1 MQYTSGST
9 ANPRGV
15 VLSMRNVTENVD
27 QIIRNYFRHEGGAPR
42 LPSSVVS
49 WLPLYHDMGLMVG
62 LFIPLFVGCPVIL
75 TSPEAFIRKPARWMQ
90 LLAKHQAPFSAAP
103 NFAFDLAVAK
113 TSEEDMAGL
122 DLGHVNTIINGAEQ
136 VQPNTITKFLRR
148 FRPYNLMPAAVK
160 PSYGMAEAVVYLATT
175 KAGSPPTST
184 EFDADSLARGHAEL
198 STFETERA
206 TRLIRYHSDD
216 KEPLLRIV
224 DPDSNIELGP
234 GRIGEIWI
242 HGKNVSTGYHNADDA
257 LNRDKFQASIR
268 EASAGTPRSP
278 WLRTGDLG
286 FIVGDEFYIVGRMKD
301 LIIQDGVNHYPD
313 DIETTV
319 KEFTGGRV
327 AAFSVSDDGVE
338 HLVIAAE
345 VRTEHG
351 PDKVTIMDFST
362 IKRLVVSALSK
373 LHGLHVTDFLLVP
386 PGALPKTT
394 SGKISRAACAKQYG
408 ANKLQ
413 RSSNVPMTDG
423 SVTADK
429 LQKWFREYLST
440 HIECH
445 PNEVSLDVPI
455 RDLGLK
461 SIDVLAIPGDLG
473 DRFGFCIPD
482 LAVWDNPS
490 ANDLID
496 SLLNQRSAD
505 SLRESH
511 GHADRNTQG
520 RGSINEPV
528 AVIGVGC
535 RFPGDIDGPERLW
548 DFLTEKKCAITA
560 YPDRGFTN
568 AGTFA
573 ESGGFLKDVA
583 GFDNRFFDI
592 PPDEALR
599 MDPQQRLL
607 LEVSWEALEHAGII
621 PESLR
626 LSRTGVFVGVS
637 STDYVR
643 LVSASAQQK
652 STIWDN
658 TGGSSS
664 IIANRISYFLDI
676 QGPSIVIDTA
686 CSSSLVAVHLACR
699 SLSTWDCDI
708 ALVGGTNVLI
718 SPEPWGGFREAG
730 ILSQTGCCHAFDKSA
745 DGMVRGEGCGVI
757 VLQRLSDARLEG
769 RRILAILTG
778 SAVNQDGKSNGIM
791 APNPSAQIGVLE
803 NACKS
808 ARVDPLEIGYVEAHG
823 TGTSLGDRIEAHA
836 LGMVFGRKRPGSGPL
851 MIGSIKPNIGHL
863 EGAAGI
869 AGLIKAVLMVERG
882 SLLPSGGF
890 TEPNPAIPFTE
901 LGLRVVD
908 ELQEWPVVAGRPRRA
923 GVSSF
928 GFGGT
933 NAHVIVEEAGSVGAD
948 TVSGRADVG
957 GSGGGV
963 VAWVIS
969 GKTASALA
977 AQAGRLGR
985 YVRARPALDVVDV
998 GYSLVSTRSVFDHR
1012 AVVVGQTRDELLAGL
1027 AGVVAGRPEAGVVC
1041 GVGKP
1046 AGKTAFVFAG
1056 QGSQWL
1062 GMGSELYAAYPVFA
1076 EALDAVVD
1084 ELDRHLRYPLRDV
1097 IWGHDQDLLNTTEF
1111 AQPALF
1117 AVEVALYRLLM
1128 SWGVRPGLVLGHSVG
1143 ELAAAHVAGA
1153 LCLPDAAMLVAARGR
1168 LMQALPAGGA
1178 MFAVQAREDEVA
1190 PMLGHDVSIAAVNG
1204 PASVVISGA
1213 HDAVSAIADRL
1224 RGQGRRVHR
1233 LAVSHAFHSAL
1244 MEPMIAEFTAVA
1256 AELSVGLPT
1265 IPVISNVTGQ
1275 LVADDFASADYWA
1288 RHIRAVVRFGDSV
1301 RSAHCAGAS
1310 RFIEVG
1316 PGGGLTSLIEASLAD
1331 AQIVSVPTLRKDRP
1345 EPVSVMTAAA
1355 QGFVSGMGLDWASV
1369 FSGYRPKRVELPTYA
1384 FQHQKFWLAPAP
1396 SVSDPTAAGQIGA
1409 SDGGAELLASS
1420 GFAARLAGRSADE
1433 QLAAAIEVVCEHAA
1447 AVLGRDGAAGLDA
1460 GQAFA
1465 DSGFNSLSA
1474 VELRNRLTAVTAVT
1488 LPATAIFD
1496 HPTPTELAQY
1506 LITQIDGHG
1515 SSAAAAA
1522 NPAERIDALTD
1533 LFLQACDAGRDA
1545 DGWKMVAL
1553 ASNTRERMSSPVR
1566 NNVSKNVALLAD
1578 GISDVVVICI
1588 PTLTVLSDQ
1597 REYRDIANAM
1607 TGRHSVYSLT
1617 LPGFDSSDA
1626 LPQNADMIVETVSN
1640 AIIDVVGGS
1649 CRFVLSGYS
1658 SGGVLAYALCSH
1670 LSVKHQRNPLGVA
1683 LIDTYLPSQ
1692 IANPSMNE
1700 GFSPNDTG
1708 KGLSREVIRVAR
1720 MLNRLTATRL
1730 TAAATYAAIFQAWEP
1745 GRSMAPVL
1753 NIVAKDRI
1761 ATVENLREERIN
1773 RWRTAAAEAA
1783 YSVAEVPGDH
1793 FGMMSTSSEAIA
1805 TEIHDWISGLVRGP
1819 HR

>member
-1 MQYTSGST
+1 
-9 ANPRGV
+9 
-15 VLSMRNVTENVD
+15 
-27 QIIRNYFRHEGGAPR
+27 
-42 LPSSVVS
+42 
-49 WLPLYHDMGLMVG
+49 
-62 LFIPLFVGCPVIL
+62 
-75 TSPEAFIRKPARWMQ
+75 
-90 LLAKHQAPFSAAP
+90 
-103 NFAFDLAVAK
+103 
-113 TSEEDMAGL
+113 
-122 DLGHVNTIINGAEQ
+122 
-136 VQPNTITKFLRR
+136 
-148 FRPYNLMPAAVK
+148 
-160 PSYGMAEAVVYLATT
+160 
-175 KAGSPPTST
+175 
-184 EFDADSLARGHAEL
+184 
-198 STFETERA
+198 
-206 TRLIRYHSDD
+206 
-216 KEPLLRIV
+216 
-224 DPDSNIELGP
+224 
-234 GRIGEIWI
+234 
-242 HGKNVSTGYHNADDA
+242 
-257 LNRDKFQASIR
+257 
-268 EASAGTPRSP
+268 
-278 WLRTGDLG
+278 
-286 FIVGDEFYIVGRMKD
+286 
-301 LIIQDGVNHYPD
+301 
-313 DIETTV
+313 
-319 KEFTGGRV
+319 
-327 AAFSVSDDGVE
+327 
-338 HLVIAAE
+338 
-345 VRTEHG
+345 
-351 PDKVTIMDFST
+351 
-362 IKRLVVSALSK
+362 
-373 LHGLHVTDFLLVP
+373 
-386 PGALPKTT
+386 
-394 SGKISRAACAKQYG
+394 
-408 ANKLQ
+408 
-413 RSSNVPMTDG
+413 MTDG

-1310 RFIEVG
+1310 RFIEVR

-1533 LFLQACDAGRDA
+1533 VFLQACDAGRDA

-1819 HR
+1819 HP

>member
-1 MQYTSGST
+1 
-9 ANPRGV
+9 
-15 VLSMRNVTENVD
+15 
-27 QIIRNYFRHEGGAPR
+27 
-42 LPSSVVS
+42 
-49 WLPLYHDMGLMVG
+49 
-62 LFIPLFVGCPVIL
+62 
-75 TSPEAFIRKPARWMQ
+75 
-90 LLAKHQAPFSAAP
+90 
-103 NFAFDLAVAK
+103 
-113 TSEEDMAGL
+113 
-122 DLGHVNTIINGAEQ
+122 
-136 VQPNTITKFLRR
+136 
-148 FRPYNLMPAAVK
+148 
-160 PSYGMAEAVVYLATT
+160 
-175 KAGSPPTST
+175 
-184 EFDADSLARGHAEL
+184 
-198 STFETERA
+198 
-206 TRLIRYHSDD
+206 
-216 KEPLLRIV
+216 
-224 DPDSNIELGP
+224 
-234 GRIGEIWI
+234 
-242 HGKNVSTGYHNADDA
+242 
-257 LNRDKFQASIR
+257 
-268 EASAGTPRSP
+268 
-278 WLRTGDLG
+278 
-286 FIVGDEFYIVGRMKD
+286 
-301 LIIQDGVNHYPD
+301 
-313 DIETTV
+313 
-319 KEFTGGRV
+319 
-327 AAFSVSDDGVE
+327 
-338 HLVIAAE
+338 
-345 VRTEHG
+345 
-351 PDKVTIMDFST
+351 
-362 IKRLVVSALSK
+362 
-373 LHGLHVTDFLLVP
+373 
-386 PGALPKTT
+386 
-394 SGKISRAACAKQYG
+394 
-408 ANKLQ
+408 
-413 RSSNVPMTDG
+413 MTDG

-626 LSRTGVFVGVS
+626 LSRTGVFVGAS

>member
-1 MQYTSGST
+1 
-9 ANPRGV
+9 
-15 VLSMRNVTENVD
+15 
-27 QIIRNYFRHEGGAPR
+27 
-42 LPSSVVS
+42 
-49 WLPLYHDMGLMVG
+49 
-62 LFIPLFVGCPVIL
+62 
-75 TSPEAFIRKPARWMQ
+75 
-90 LLAKHQAPFSAAP
+90 
-103 NFAFDLAVAK
+103 
-113 TSEEDMAGL
+113 
-122 DLGHVNTIINGAEQ
+122 
-136 VQPNTITKFLRR
+136 
-148 FRPYNLMPAAVK
+148 
-160 PSYGMAEAVVYLATT
+160 
-175 KAGSPPTST
+175 
-184 EFDADSLARGHAEL
+184 
-198 STFETERA
+198 
-206 TRLIRYHSDD
+206 
-216 KEPLLRIV
+216 
-224 DPDSNIELGP
+224 
-234 GRIGEIWI
+234 
-242 HGKNVSTGYHNADDA
+242 
-257 LNRDKFQASIR
+257 
-268 EASAGTPRSP
+268 
-278 WLRTGDLG
+278 
-286 FIVGDEFYIVGRMKD
+286 
-301 LIIQDGVNHYPD
+301 
-313 DIETTV
+313 
-319 KEFTGGRV
+319 
-327 AAFSVSDDGVE
+327 
-338 HLVIAAE
+338 
-345 VRTEHG
+345 
-351 PDKVTIMDFST
+351 
-362 IKRLVVSALSK
+362 
-373 LHGLHVTDFLLVP
+373 
-386 PGALPKTT
+386 
-394 SGKISRAACAKQYG
+394 
-408 ANKLQ
+408 
-413 RSSNVPMTDG
+413 MTDG

-1117 AVEVALYRLLM
+1117 AVEVALYRLVM

-1533 LFLQACDAGRDA
+1533 VFLQACDAGRDA

-1617 LPGFDSSDA
+1617 LPGFDSSDV

-1819 HR
+1819 HP

>member
-1 MQYTSGST
+1 MVS
-9 ANPRGV
+9 R
-15 VLSMRNVTENVD
+15 VLVHAYRV
-27 QIIRNYFRHEGGAPR
+27 
-42 LPSSVVS
+42 SS
-49 WLPLYHDMGLMVG
+49 
-62 LFIPLFVGCPVIL
+62 
-75 TSPEAFIRKPARWMQ
+75 
-90 LLAKHQAPFSAAP
+90 
-103 NFAFDLAVAK
+103 
-113 TSEEDMAGL
+113 
-122 DLGHVNTIINGAEQ
+122 
-136 VQPNTITKFLRR
+136 
-148 FRPYNLMPAAVK
+148 
-160 PSYGMAEAVVYLATT
+160 
-175 KAGSPPTST
+175 
-184 EFDADSLARGHAEL
+184 
-198 STFETERA
+198 
-206 TRLIRYHSDD
+206 
-216 KEPLLRIV
+216 
-224 DPDSNIELGP
+224 
-234 GRIGEIWI
+234 
-242 HGKNVSTGYHNADDA
+242 
-257 LNRDKFQASIR
+257 
-268 EASAGTPRSP
+268 
-278 WLRTGDLG
+278 
-286 FIVGDEFYIVGRMKD
+286 
-301 LIIQDGVNHYPD
+301 
-313 DIETTV
+313 
-319 KEFTGGRV
+319 
-327 AAFSVSDDGVE
+327 
-338 HLVIAAE
+338 
-345 VRTEHG
+345 
-351 PDKVTIMDFST
+351 
-362 IKRLVVSALSK
+362 
-373 LHGLHVTDFLLVP
+373 
-386 PGALPKTT
+386 
-394 SGKISRAACAKQYG
+394 
-408 ANKLQ
+408 
-413 RSSNVPMTDG
+413 
-423 SVTADK
+423 
-429 LQKWFREYLST
+429 
-440 HIECH
+440 
-445 PNEVSLDVPI
+445 NEVSLDVPI

-836 LGMVFGRKRPGSGPL
+836 LGMVFGRKRPGSRPL

-1819 HR
+1819 HP

>member
-1 MQYTSGST
+1 
-9 ANPRGV
+9 
-15 VLSMRNVTENVD
+15 
-27 QIIRNYFRHEGGAPR
+27 
-42 LPSSVVS
+42 
-49 WLPLYHDMGLMVG
+49 
-62 LFIPLFVGCPVIL
+62 
-75 TSPEAFIRKPARWMQ
+75 
-90 LLAKHQAPFSAAP
+90 
-103 NFAFDLAVAK
+103 
-113 TSEEDMAGL
+113 
-122 DLGHVNTIINGAEQ
+122 
-136 VQPNTITKFLRR
+136 
-148 FRPYNLMPAAVK
+148 
-160 PSYGMAEAVVYLATT
+160 
-175 KAGSPPTST
+175 
-184 EFDADSLARGHAEL
+184 
-198 STFETERA
+198 
-206 TRLIRYHSDD
+206 
-216 KEPLLRIV
+216 
-224 DPDSNIELGP
+224 
-234 GRIGEIWI
+234 
-242 HGKNVSTGYHNADDA
+242 
-257 LNRDKFQASIR
+257 
-268 EASAGTPRSP
+268 
-278 WLRTGDLG
+278 
-286 FIVGDEFYIVGRMKD
+286 
-301 LIIQDGVNHYPD
+301 
-313 DIETTV
+313 
-319 KEFTGGRV
+319 
-327 AAFSVSDDGVE
+327 
-338 HLVIAAE
+338 
-345 VRTEHG
+345 
-351 PDKVTIMDFST
+351 
-362 IKRLVVSALSK
+362 
-373 LHGLHVTDFLLVP
+373 
-386 PGALPKTT
+386 
-394 SGKISRAACAKQYG
+394 
-408 ANKLQ
+408 
-413 RSSNVPMTDG
+413 MTDG

-1301 RSAHCAGAS
+1301 RSAHCAGAR

>member
-1 MQYTSGST
+1 
-9 ANPRGV
+9 
-15 VLSMRNVTENVD
+15 
-27 QIIRNYFRHEGGAPR
+27 
-42 LPSSVVS
+42 
-49 WLPLYHDMGLMVG
+49 
-62 LFIPLFVGCPVIL
+62 
-75 TSPEAFIRKPARWMQ
+75 
-90 LLAKHQAPFSAAP
+90 
-103 NFAFDLAVAK
+103 
-113 TSEEDMAGL
+113 
-122 DLGHVNTIINGAEQ
+122 
-136 VQPNTITKFLRR
+136 
-148 FRPYNLMPAAVK
+148 
-160 PSYGMAEAVVYLATT
+160 
-175 KAGSPPTST
+175 
-184 EFDADSLARGHAEL
+184 
-198 STFETERA
+198 
-206 TRLIRYHSDD
+206 
-216 KEPLLRIV
+216 
-224 DPDSNIELGP
+224 
-234 GRIGEIWI
+234 
-242 HGKNVSTGYHNADDA
+242 
-257 LNRDKFQASIR
+257 
-268 EASAGTPRSP
+268 
-278 WLRTGDLG
+278 
-286 FIVGDEFYIVGRMKD
+286 
-301 LIIQDGVNHYPD
+301 
-313 DIETTV
+313 
-319 KEFTGGRV
+319 
-327 AAFSVSDDGVE
+327 
-338 HLVIAAE
+338 
-345 VRTEHG
+345 
-351 PDKVTIMDFST
+351 
-362 IKRLVVSALSK
+362 
-373 LHGLHVTDFLLVP
+373 
-386 PGALPKTT
+386 
-394 SGKISRAACAKQYG
+394 
-408 ANKLQ
+408 
-413 RSSNVPMTDG
+413 MTDG

-998 GYSLVSTRSVFDHR
+998 GYSLVSTWSVFDHR

-1819 HR
+1819 HP

>member
-1 MQYTSGST
+1 
-9 ANPRGV
+9 
-15 VLSMRNVTENVD
+15 
-27 QIIRNYFRHEGGAPR
+27 
-42 LPSSVVS
+42 
-49 WLPLYHDMGLMVG
+49 
-62 LFIPLFVGCPVIL
+62 
-75 TSPEAFIRKPARWMQ
+75 
-90 LLAKHQAPFSAAP
+90 
-103 NFAFDLAVAK
+103 
-113 TSEEDMAGL
+113 
-122 DLGHVNTIINGAEQ
+122 
-136 VQPNTITKFLRR
+136 
-148 FRPYNLMPAAVK
+148 
-160 PSYGMAEAVVYLATT
+160 
-175 KAGSPPTST
+175 
-184 EFDADSLARGHAEL
+184 
-198 STFETERA
+198 
-206 TRLIRYHSDD
+206 
-216 KEPLLRIV
+216 
-224 DPDSNIELGP
+224 
-234 GRIGEIWI
+234 
-242 HGKNVSTGYHNADDA
+242 
-257 LNRDKFQASIR
+257 
-268 EASAGTPRSP
+268 
-278 WLRTGDLG
+278 
-286 FIVGDEFYIVGRMKD
+286 
-301 LIIQDGVNHYPD
+301 
-313 DIETTV
+313 
-319 KEFTGGRV
+319 
-327 AAFSVSDDGVE
+327 
-338 HLVIAAE
+338 
-345 VRTEHG
+345 
-351 PDKVTIMDFST
+351 
-362 IKRLVVSALSK
+362 
-373 LHGLHVTDFLLVP
+373 
-386 PGALPKTT
+386 
-394 SGKISRAACAKQYG
+394 
-408 ANKLQ
+408 
-413 RSSNVPMTDG
+413 MTDG

-1012 AVVVGQTRDELLAGL
+1012 AVVVGQTRDELLVGL

>member
-1 MQYTSGST
+1 
-9 ANPRGV
+9 
-15 VLSMRNVTENVD
+15 
-27 QIIRNYFRHEGGAPR
+27 
-42 LPSSVVS
+42 
-49 WLPLYHDMGLMVG
+49 
-62 LFIPLFVGCPVIL
+62 
-75 TSPEAFIRKPARWMQ
+75 
-90 LLAKHQAPFSAAP
+90 
-103 NFAFDLAVAK
+103 
-113 TSEEDMAGL
+113 
-122 DLGHVNTIINGAEQ
+122 
-136 VQPNTITKFLRR
+136 
-148 FRPYNLMPAAVK
+148 
-160 PSYGMAEAVVYLATT
+160 
-175 KAGSPPTST
+175 
-184 EFDADSLARGHAEL
+184 
-198 STFETERA
+198 
-206 TRLIRYHSDD
+206 
-216 KEPLLRIV
+216 
-224 DPDSNIELGP
+224 
-234 GRIGEIWI
+234 
-242 HGKNVSTGYHNADDA
+242 
-257 LNRDKFQASIR
+257 
-268 EASAGTPRSP
+268 
-278 WLRTGDLG
+278 
-286 FIVGDEFYIVGRMKD
+286 
-301 LIIQDGVNHYPD
+301 
-313 DIETTV
+313 
-319 KEFTGGRV
+319 
-327 AAFSVSDDGVE
+327 
-338 HLVIAAE
+338 
-345 VRTEHG
+345 
-351 PDKVTIMDFST
+351 
-362 IKRLVVSALSK
+362 
-373 LHGLHVTDFLLVP
+373 
-386 PGALPKTT
+386 
-394 SGKISRAACAKQYG
+394 
-408 ANKLQ
+408 
-413 RSSNVPMTDG
+413 MTDG

-560 YPDRGFTN
+560 YLDRGFTN

>member
-1 MQYTSGST
+1 
-9 ANPRGV
+9 
-15 VLSMRNVTENVD
+15 
-27 QIIRNYFRHEGGAPR
+27 
-42 LPSSVVS
+42 
-49 WLPLYHDMGLMVG
+49 
-62 LFIPLFVGCPVIL
+62 
-75 TSPEAFIRKPARWMQ
+75 
-90 LLAKHQAPFSAAP
+90 
-103 NFAFDLAVAK
+103 
-113 TSEEDMAGL
+113 
-122 DLGHVNTIINGAEQ
+122 
-136 VQPNTITKFLRR
+136 
-148 FRPYNLMPAAVK
+148 
-160 PSYGMAEAVVYLATT
+160 
-175 KAGSPPTST
+175 
-184 EFDADSLARGHAEL
+184 
-198 STFETERA
+198 
-206 TRLIRYHSDD
+206 
-216 KEPLLRIV
+216 
-224 DPDSNIELGP
+224 
-234 GRIGEIWI
+234 
-242 HGKNVSTGYHNADDA
+242 
-257 LNRDKFQASIR
+257 
-268 EASAGTPRSP
+268 
-278 WLRTGDLG
+278 
-286 FIVGDEFYIVGRMKD
+286 
-301 LIIQDGVNHYPD
+301 
-313 DIETTV
+313 
-319 KEFTGGRV
+319 
-327 AAFSVSDDGVE
+327 
-338 HLVIAAE
+338 
-345 VRTEHG
+345 
-351 PDKVTIMDFST
+351 
-362 IKRLVVSALSK
+362 
-373 LHGLHVTDFLLVP
+373 
-386 PGALPKTT
+386 
-394 SGKISRAACAKQYG
+394 
-408 ANKLQ
+408 
-413 RSSNVPMTDG
+413 MTDG

-429 LQKWFREYLST
+429 LQKWFREYVST

-882 SLLPSGGF
+882 SLVPSGGF

-1819 HR
+1819 HP

>member
-1 MQYTSGST
+1 MVS
-9 ANPRGV
+9 R
-15 VLSMRNVTENVD
+15 VLVHAYRV
-27 QIIRNYFRHEGGAPR
+27 
-42 LPSSVVS
+42 SS
-49 WLPLYHDMGLMVG
+49 
-62 LFIPLFVGCPVIL
+62 
-75 TSPEAFIRKPARWMQ
+75 
-90 LLAKHQAPFSAAP
+90 
-103 NFAFDLAVAK
+103 
-113 TSEEDMAGL
+113 
-122 DLGHVNTIINGAEQ
+122 
-136 VQPNTITKFLRR
+136 
-148 FRPYNLMPAAVK
+148 
-160 PSYGMAEAVVYLATT
+160 
-175 KAGSPPTST
+175 
-184 EFDADSLARGHAEL
+184 
-198 STFETERA
+198 
-206 TRLIRYHSDD
+206 
-216 KEPLLRIV
+216 
-224 DPDSNIELGP
+224 
-234 GRIGEIWI
+234 
-242 HGKNVSTGYHNADDA
+242 
-257 LNRDKFQASIR
+257 
-268 EASAGTPRSP
+268 
-278 WLRTGDLG
+278 
-286 FIVGDEFYIVGRMKD
+286 
-301 LIIQDGVNHYPD
+301 
-313 DIETTV
+313 
-319 KEFTGGRV
+319 
-327 AAFSVSDDGVE
+327 
-338 HLVIAAE
+338 
-345 VRTEHG
+345 
-351 PDKVTIMDFST
+351 
-362 IKRLVVSALSK
+362 
-373 LHGLHVTDFLLVP
+373 
-386 PGALPKTT
+386 
-394 SGKISRAACAKQYG
+394 
-408 ANKLQ
+408 
-413 RSSNVPMTDG
+413 
-423 SVTADK
+423 
-429 LQKWFREYLST
+429 
-440 HIECH
+440 
-445 PNEVSLDVPI
+445 NEVSLDVPI

-1607 TGRHSVYSLT
+1607 TGRHSVYALT

-1819 HR
+1819 HP

>member
-1 MQYTSGST
+1 MVS
-9 ANPRGV
+9 R
-15 VLSMRNVTENVD
+15 VLVHAYRV
-27 QIIRNYFRHEGGAPR
+27 
-42 LPSSVVS
+42 SS
-49 WLPLYHDMGLMVG
+49 
-62 LFIPLFVGCPVIL
+62 
-75 TSPEAFIRKPARWMQ
+75 
-90 LLAKHQAPFSAAP
+90 
-103 NFAFDLAVAK
+103 
-113 TSEEDMAGL
+113 
-122 DLGHVNTIINGAEQ
+122 
-136 VQPNTITKFLRR
+136 
-148 FRPYNLMPAAVK
+148 
-160 PSYGMAEAVVYLATT
+160 
-175 KAGSPPTST
+175 
-184 EFDADSLARGHAEL
+184 
-198 STFETERA
+198 
-206 TRLIRYHSDD
+206 
-216 KEPLLRIV
+216 
-224 DPDSNIELGP
+224 
-234 GRIGEIWI
+234 
-242 HGKNVSTGYHNADDA
+242 
-257 LNRDKFQASIR
+257 
-268 EASAGTPRSP
+268 
-278 WLRTGDLG
+278 
-286 FIVGDEFYIVGRMKD
+286 
-301 LIIQDGVNHYPD
+301 
-313 DIETTV
+313 
-319 KEFTGGRV
+319 
-327 AAFSVSDDGVE
+327 
-338 HLVIAAE
+338 
-345 VRTEHG
+345 
-351 PDKVTIMDFST
+351 
-362 IKRLVVSALSK
+362 
-373 LHGLHVTDFLLVP
+373 
-386 PGALPKTT
+386 
-394 SGKISRAACAKQYG
+394 
-408 ANKLQ
+408 
-413 RSSNVPMTDG
+413 
-423 SVTADK
+423 
-429 LQKWFREYLST
+429 
-440 HIECH
+440 
-445 PNEVSLDVPI
+445 NEVSLDVPI

-1224 RGQGRRVHR
+1224 RGRGRRVHR

-1819 HR
+1819 HP

>member
-1 MQYTSGST
+1 MVS
-9 ANPRGV
+9 R
-15 VLSMRNVTENVD
+15 VLVHAYRV
-27 QIIRNYFRHEGGAPR
+27 
-42 LPSSVVS
+42 SS
-49 WLPLYHDMGLMVG
+49 
-62 LFIPLFVGCPVIL
+62 
-75 TSPEAFIRKPARWMQ
+75 
-90 LLAKHQAPFSAAP
+90 
-103 NFAFDLAVAK
+103 
-113 TSEEDMAGL
+113 
-122 DLGHVNTIINGAEQ
+122 
-136 VQPNTITKFLRR
+136 
-148 FRPYNLMPAAVK
+148 
-160 PSYGMAEAVVYLATT
+160 
-175 KAGSPPTST
+175 
-184 EFDADSLARGHAEL
+184 
-198 STFETERA
+198 
-206 TRLIRYHSDD
+206 
-216 KEPLLRIV
+216 
-224 DPDSNIELGP
+224 
-234 GRIGEIWI
+234 
-242 HGKNVSTGYHNADDA
+242 
-257 LNRDKFQASIR
+257 
-268 EASAGTPRSP
+268 
-278 WLRTGDLG
+278 
-286 FIVGDEFYIVGRMKD
+286 
-301 LIIQDGVNHYPD
+301 
-313 DIETTV
+313 
-319 KEFTGGRV
+319 
-327 AAFSVSDDGVE
+327 
-338 HLVIAAE
+338 
-345 VRTEHG
+345 
-351 PDKVTIMDFST
+351 
-362 IKRLVVSALSK
+362 
-373 LHGLHVTDFLLVP
+373 
-386 PGALPKTT
+386 
-394 SGKISRAACAKQYG
+394 
-408 ANKLQ
+408 
-413 RSSNVPMTDG
+413 
-423 SVTADK
+423 
-429 LQKWFREYLST
+429 
-440 HIECH
+440 
-445 PNEVSLDVPI
+445 NEVSLDVPI

-461 SIDVLAIPGDLG
+461 SIDVLAIPGNLG

-1649 CRFVLSGYS
+1649 CRFLLSGYS

-1819 HR
+1819 HP

>member
-1 MQYTSGST
+1 
-9 ANPRGV
+9 
-15 VLSMRNVTENVD
+15 
-27 QIIRNYFRHEGGAPR
+27 
-42 LPSSVVS
+42 
-49 WLPLYHDMGLMVG
+49 
-62 LFIPLFVGCPVIL
+62 
-75 TSPEAFIRKPARWMQ
+75 
-90 LLAKHQAPFSAAP
+90 
-103 NFAFDLAVAK
+103 
-113 TSEEDMAGL
+113 
-122 DLGHVNTIINGAEQ
+122 
-136 VQPNTITKFLRR
+136 
-148 FRPYNLMPAAVK
+148 
-160 PSYGMAEAVVYLATT
+160 
-175 KAGSPPTST
+175 
-184 EFDADSLARGHAEL
+184 
-198 STFETERA
+198 
-206 TRLIRYHSDD
+206 
-216 KEPLLRIV
+216 
-224 DPDSNIELGP
+224 
-234 GRIGEIWI
+234 
-242 HGKNVSTGYHNADDA
+242 
-257 LNRDKFQASIR
+257 
-268 EASAGTPRSP
+268 
-278 WLRTGDLG
+278 
-286 FIVGDEFYIVGRMKD
+286 
-301 LIIQDGVNHYPD
+301 
-313 DIETTV
+313 
-319 KEFTGGRV
+319 
-327 AAFSVSDDGVE
+327 
-338 HLVIAAE
+338 
-345 VRTEHG
+345 
-351 PDKVTIMDFST
+351 
-362 IKRLVVSALSK
+362 
-373 LHGLHVTDFLLVP
+373 
-386 PGALPKTT
+386 
-394 SGKISRAACAKQYG
+394 
-408 ANKLQ
+408 
-413 RSSNVPMTDG
+413 MTDG

-643 LVSASAQQK
+643 LVSAGAQQK

-1819 HR
+1819 HP

>member
-1 MQYTSGST
+1 
-9 ANPRGV
+9 
-15 VLSMRNVTENVD
+15 
-27 QIIRNYFRHEGGAPR
+27 
-42 LPSSVVS
+42 
-49 WLPLYHDMGLMVG
+49 
-62 LFIPLFVGCPVIL
+62 
-75 TSPEAFIRKPARWMQ
+75 
-90 LLAKHQAPFSAAP
+90 
-103 NFAFDLAVAK
+103 
-113 TSEEDMAGL
+113 
-122 DLGHVNTIINGAEQ
+122 
-136 VQPNTITKFLRR
+136 
-148 FRPYNLMPAAVK
+148 
-160 PSYGMAEAVVYLATT
+160 
-175 KAGSPPTST
+175 
-184 EFDADSLARGHAEL
+184 
-198 STFETERA
+198 
-206 TRLIRYHSDD
+206 
-216 KEPLLRIV
+216 
-224 DPDSNIELGP
+224 
-234 GRIGEIWI
+234 
-242 HGKNVSTGYHNADDA
+242 
-257 LNRDKFQASIR
+257 
-268 EASAGTPRSP
+268 
-278 WLRTGDLG
+278 
-286 FIVGDEFYIVGRMKD
+286 
-301 LIIQDGVNHYPD
+301 
-313 DIETTV
+313 
-319 KEFTGGRV
+319 
-327 AAFSVSDDGVE
+327 
-338 HLVIAAE
+338 
-345 VRTEHG
+345 
-351 PDKVTIMDFST
+351 
-362 IKRLVVSALSK
+362 
-373 LHGLHVTDFLLVP
+373 
-386 PGALPKTT
+386 
-394 SGKISRAACAKQYG
+394 
-408 ANKLQ
+408 
-413 RSSNVPMTDG
+413 MTDG

-1745 GRSMAPVL
+1745 V
-1753 NIVAKDRI
+1753 DQW
-1761 ATVENLREERIN
+1761 LRFLTS
-1773 RWRTAAAEAA
+1773 WRR
-1783 YSVAEVPGDH
+1783 
-1793 FGMMSTSSEAIA
+1793 
-1805 TEIHDWISGLVRGP
+1805 TE
-1819 HR
+1819 

>member
-1 MQYTSGST
+1 MVS
-9 ANPRGV
+9 R
-15 VLSMRNVTENVD
+15 VLVHAYRV
-27 QIIRNYFRHEGGAPR
+27 
-42 LPSSVVS
+42 SS
-49 WLPLYHDMGLMVG
+49 
-62 LFIPLFVGCPVIL
+62 
-75 TSPEAFIRKPARWMQ
+75 
-90 LLAKHQAPFSAAP
+90 
-103 NFAFDLAVAK
+103 
-113 TSEEDMAGL
+113 
-122 DLGHVNTIINGAEQ
+122 
-136 VQPNTITKFLRR
+136 
-148 FRPYNLMPAAVK
+148 
-160 PSYGMAEAVVYLATT
+160 
-175 KAGSPPTST
+175 
-184 EFDADSLARGHAEL
+184 
-198 STFETERA
+198 
-206 TRLIRYHSDD
+206 
-216 KEPLLRIV
+216 
-224 DPDSNIELGP
+224 
-234 GRIGEIWI
+234 
-242 HGKNVSTGYHNADDA
+242 
-257 LNRDKFQASIR
+257 
-268 EASAGTPRSP
+268 
-278 WLRTGDLG
+278 
-286 FIVGDEFYIVGRMKD
+286 
-301 LIIQDGVNHYPD
+301 
-313 DIETTV
+313 
-319 KEFTGGRV
+319 
-327 AAFSVSDDGVE
+327 
-338 HLVIAAE
+338 
-345 VRTEHG
+345 
-351 PDKVTIMDFST
+351 
-362 IKRLVVSALSK
+362 
-373 LHGLHVTDFLLVP
+373 
-386 PGALPKTT
+386 
-394 SGKISRAACAKQYG
+394 
-408 ANKLQ
+408 
-413 RSSNVPMTDG
+413 
-423 SVTADK
+423 
-429 LQKWFREYLST
+429 
-440 HIECH
+440 
-445 PNEVSLDVPI
+445 NEVSLDVPI

-676 QGPSIVIDTA
+676 QGPSIAIDTA

-1819 HR
+1819 HP

>member
-1 MQYTSGST
+1 MVS
-9 ANPRGV
+9 R
-15 VLSMRNVTENVD
+15 VLVHAYRV
-27 QIIRNYFRHEGGAPR
+27 
-42 LPSSVVS
+42 SS
-49 WLPLYHDMGLMVG
+49 
-62 LFIPLFVGCPVIL
+62 
-75 TSPEAFIRKPARWMQ
+75 
-90 LLAKHQAPFSAAP
+90 
-103 NFAFDLAVAK
+103 
-113 TSEEDMAGL
+113 
-122 DLGHVNTIINGAEQ
+122 
-136 VQPNTITKFLRR
+136 
-148 FRPYNLMPAAVK
+148 
-160 PSYGMAEAVVYLATT
+160 
-175 KAGSPPTST
+175 
-184 EFDADSLARGHAEL
+184 
-198 STFETERA
+198 
-206 TRLIRYHSDD
+206 
-216 KEPLLRIV
+216 
-224 DPDSNIELGP
+224 
-234 GRIGEIWI
+234 
-242 HGKNVSTGYHNADDA
+242 
-257 LNRDKFQASIR
+257 
-268 EASAGTPRSP
+268 
-278 WLRTGDLG
+278 
-286 FIVGDEFYIVGRMKD
+286 
-301 LIIQDGVNHYPD
+301 
-313 DIETTV
+313 
-319 KEFTGGRV
+319 
-327 AAFSVSDDGVE
+327 
-338 HLVIAAE
+338 
-345 VRTEHG
+345 
-351 PDKVTIMDFST
+351 
-362 IKRLVVSALSK
+362 
-373 LHGLHVTDFLLVP
+373 
-386 PGALPKTT
+386 
-394 SGKISRAACAKQYG
+394 
-408 ANKLQ
+408 
-413 RSSNVPMTDG
+413 
-423 SVTADK
+423 
-429 LQKWFREYLST
+429 
-440 HIECH
+440 
-445 PNEVSLDVPI
+445 NEVSLDVPI

-607 LEVSWEALEHAGII
+607 LEVSWEALEHARII

-1819 HR
+1819 HP

>member
-1 MQYTSGST
+1 
-9 ANPRGV
+9 
-15 VLSMRNVTENVD
+15 
-27 QIIRNYFRHEGGAPR
+27 
-42 LPSSVVS
+42 
-49 WLPLYHDMGLMVG
+49 
-62 LFIPLFVGCPVIL
+62 
-75 TSPEAFIRKPARWMQ
+75 
-90 LLAKHQAPFSAAP
+90 
-103 NFAFDLAVAK
+103 
-113 TSEEDMAGL
+113 
-122 DLGHVNTIINGAEQ
+122 
-136 VQPNTITKFLRR
+136 
-148 FRPYNLMPAAVK
+148 
-160 PSYGMAEAVVYLATT
+160 
-175 KAGSPPTST
+175 
-184 EFDADSLARGHAEL
+184 
-198 STFETERA
+198 
-206 TRLIRYHSDD
+206 
-216 KEPLLRIV
+216 
-224 DPDSNIELGP
+224 
-234 GRIGEIWI
+234 
-242 HGKNVSTGYHNADDA
+242 
-257 LNRDKFQASIR
+257 
-268 EASAGTPRSP
+268 
-278 WLRTGDLG
+278 
-286 FIVGDEFYIVGRMKD
+286 
-301 LIIQDGVNHYPD
+301 
-313 DIETTV
+313 
-319 KEFTGGRV
+319 
-327 AAFSVSDDGVE
+327 
-338 HLVIAAE
+338 
-345 VRTEHG
+345 
-351 PDKVTIMDFST
+351 
-362 IKRLVVSALSK
+362 
-373 LHGLHVTDFLLVP
+373 
-386 PGALPKTT
+386 
-394 SGKISRAACAKQYG
+394 
-408 ANKLQ
+408 
-413 RSSNVPMTDG
+413 MTDG

-535 RFPGDIDGPERLW
+535 RFPGDIDDPERLW

-1819 HR
+1819 HP

>member
-1 MQYTSGST
+1 MVS
-9 ANPRGV
+9 R
-15 VLSMRNVTENVD
+15 VLVHAYRV
-27 QIIRNYFRHEGGAPR
+27 
-42 LPSSVVS
+42 SS
-49 WLPLYHDMGLMVG
+49 
-62 LFIPLFVGCPVIL
+62 
-75 TSPEAFIRKPARWMQ
+75 
-90 LLAKHQAPFSAAP
+90 
-103 NFAFDLAVAK
+103 
-113 TSEEDMAGL
+113 
-122 DLGHVNTIINGAEQ
+122 
-136 VQPNTITKFLRR
+136 
-148 FRPYNLMPAAVK
+148 
-160 PSYGMAEAVVYLATT
+160 
-175 KAGSPPTST
+175 
-184 EFDADSLARGHAEL
+184 
-198 STFETERA
+198 
-206 TRLIRYHSDD
+206 
-216 KEPLLRIV
+216 
-224 DPDSNIELGP
+224 
-234 GRIGEIWI
+234 
-242 HGKNVSTGYHNADDA
+242 
-257 LNRDKFQASIR
+257 
-268 EASAGTPRSP
+268 
-278 WLRTGDLG
+278 
-286 FIVGDEFYIVGRMKD
+286 
-301 LIIQDGVNHYPD
+301 
-313 DIETTV
+313 
-319 KEFTGGRV
+319 
-327 AAFSVSDDGVE
+327 
-338 HLVIAAE
+338 
-345 VRTEHG
+345 
-351 PDKVTIMDFST
+351 
-362 IKRLVVSALSK
+362 
-373 LHGLHVTDFLLVP
+373 
-386 PGALPKTT
+386 
-394 SGKISRAACAKQYG
+394 
-408 ANKLQ
+408 
-413 RSSNVPMTDG
+413 
-423 SVTADK
+423 
-429 LQKWFREYLST
+429 
-440 HIECH
+440 
-445 PNEVSLDVPI
+445 NEVSLDVPI

-1783 YSVAEVPGDH
+1783 YSVAEVLGDH

-1819 HR
+1819 HP

>member
-1 MQYTSGST
+1 
-9 ANPRGV
+9 
-15 VLSMRNVTENVD
+15 
-27 QIIRNYFRHEGGAPR
+27 
-42 LPSSVVS
+42 
-49 WLPLYHDMGLMVG
+49 
-62 LFIPLFVGCPVIL
+62 
-75 TSPEAFIRKPARWMQ
+75 
-90 LLAKHQAPFSAAP
+90 
-103 NFAFDLAVAK
+103 
-113 TSEEDMAGL
+113 
-122 DLGHVNTIINGAEQ
+122 
-136 VQPNTITKFLRR
+136 
-148 FRPYNLMPAAVK
+148 
-160 PSYGMAEAVVYLATT
+160 
-175 KAGSPPTST
+175 
-184 EFDADSLARGHAEL
+184 
-198 STFETERA
+198 
-206 TRLIRYHSDD
+206 
-216 KEPLLRIV
+216 
-224 DPDSNIELGP
+224 
-234 GRIGEIWI
+234 
-242 HGKNVSTGYHNADDA
+242 
-257 LNRDKFQASIR
+257 
-268 EASAGTPRSP
+268 
-278 WLRTGDLG
+278 
-286 FIVGDEFYIVGRMKD
+286 
-301 LIIQDGVNHYPD
+301 
-313 DIETTV
+313 
-319 KEFTGGRV
+319 
-327 AAFSVSDDGVE
+327 
-338 HLVIAAE
+338 
-345 VRTEHG
+345 
-351 PDKVTIMDFST
+351 
-362 IKRLVVSALSK
+362 
-373 LHGLHVTDFLLVP
+373 
-386 PGALPKTT
+386 
-394 SGKISRAACAKQYG
+394 
-408 ANKLQ
+408 
-413 RSSNVPMTDG
+413 MTDG

-643 LVSASAQQK
+643 FVSASAQQK

>member
-1 MQYTSGST
+1 MVS
-9 ANPRGV
+9 R
-15 VLSMRNVTENVD
+15 VLVHAYRV
-27 QIIRNYFRHEGGAPR
+27 
-42 LPSSVVS
+42 SS
-49 WLPLYHDMGLMVG
+49 
-62 LFIPLFVGCPVIL
+62 
-75 TSPEAFIRKPARWMQ
+75 
-90 LLAKHQAPFSAAP
+90 
-103 NFAFDLAVAK
+103 
-113 TSEEDMAGL
+113 
-122 DLGHVNTIINGAEQ
+122 
-136 VQPNTITKFLRR
+136 
-148 FRPYNLMPAAVK
+148 
-160 PSYGMAEAVVYLATT
+160 
-175 KAGSPPTST
+175 
-184 EFDADSLARGHAEL
+184 
-198 STFETERA
+198 
-206 TRLIRYHSDD
+206 
-216 KEPLLRIV
+216 
-224 DPDSNIELGP
+224 
-234 GRIGEIWI
+234 
-242 HGKNVSTGYHNADDA
+242 
-257 LNRDKFQASIR
+257 
-268 EASAGTPRSP
+268 
-278 WLRTGDLG
+278 
-286 FIVGDEFYIVGRMKD
+286 
-301 LIIQDGVNHYPD
+301 
-313 DIETTV
+313 
-319 KEFTGGRV
+319 
-327 AAFSVSDDGVE
+327 
-338 HLVIAAE
+338 
-345 VRTEHG
+345 
-351 PDKVTIMDFST
+351 
-362 IKRLVVSALSK
+362 
-373 LHGLHVTDFLLVP
+373 
-386 PGALPKTT
+386 
-394 SGKISRAACAKQYG
+394 
-408 ANKLQ
+408 
-413 RSSNVPMTDG
+413 
-423 SVTADK
+423 
-429 LQKWFREYLST
+429 
-440 HIECH
+440 
-445 PNEVSLDVPI
+445 NEVSLDVPI

-535 RFPGDIDGPERLW
+535 RFPVDIDGPERLW

-1819 HR
+1819 HP

>member
-1 MQYTSGST
+1 
-9 ANPRGV
+9 
-15 VLSMRNVTENVD
+15 
-27 QIIRNYFRHEGGAPR
+27 
-42 LPSSVVS
+42 
-49 WLPLYHDMGLMVG
+49 
-62 LFIPLFVGCPVIL
+62 
-75 TSPEAFIRKPARWMQ
+75 
-90 LLAKHQAPFSAAP
+90 
-103 NFAFDLAVAK
+103 
-113 TSEEDMAGL
+113 
-122 DLGHVNTIINGAEQ
+122 
-136 VQPNTITKFLRR
+136 
-148 FRPYNLMPAAVK
+148 
-160 PSYGMAEAVVYLATT
+160 
-175 KAGSPPTST
+175 
-184 EFDADSLARGHAEL
+184 
-198 STFETERA
+198 
-206 TRLIRYHSDD
+206 
-216 KEPLLRIV
+216 
-224 DPDSNIELGP
+224 
-234 GRIGEIWI
+234 
-242 HGKNVSTGYHNADDA
+242 
-257 LNRDKFQASIR
+257 
-268 EASAGTPRSP
+268 
-278 WLRTGDLG
+278 
-286 FIVGDEFYIVGRMKD
+286 
-301 LIIQDGVNHYPD
+301 
-313 DIETTV
+313 
-319 KEFTGGRV
+319 
-327 AAFSVSDDGVE
+327 
-338 HLVIAAE
+338 
-345 VRTEHG
+345 
-351 PDKVTIMDFST
+351 
-362 IKRLVVSALSK
+362 
-373 LHGLHVTDFLLVP
+373 
-386 PGALPKTT
+386 
-394 SGKISRAACAKQYG
+394 
-408 ANKLQ
+408 
-413 RSSNVPMTDG
+413 MTDG

-429 LQKWFREYLST
+429 LQKWFREYVST

-1700 GFSPNDTG
+1700 AFSPNDTG

-1819 HR
+1819 HP

>member
-1 MQYTSGST
+1 
-9 ANPRGV
+9 
-15 VLSMRNVTENVD
+15 
-27 QIIRNYFRHEGGAPR
+27 
-42 LPSSVVS
+42 
-49 WLPLYHDMGLMVG
+49 
-62 LFIPLFVGCPVIL
+62 
-75 TSPEAFIRKPARWMQ
+75 
-90 LLAKHQAPFSAAP
+90 
-103 NFAFDLAVAK
+103 
-113 TSEEDMAGL
+113 
-122 DLGHVNTIINGAEQ
+122 
-136 VQPNTITKFLRR
+136 
-148 FRPYNLMPAAVK
+148 
-160 PSYGMAEAVVYLATT
+160 
-175 KAGSPPTST
+175 
-184 EFDADSLARGHAEL
+184 
-198 STFETERA
+198 
-206 TRLIRYHSDD
+206 
-216 KEPLLRIV
+216 
-224 DPDSNIELGP
+224 
-234 GRIGEIWI
+234 
-242 HGKNVSTGYHNADDA
+242 
-257 LNRDKFQASIR
+257 
-268 EASAGTPRSP
+268 
-278 WLRTGDLG
+278 
-286 FIVGDEFYIVGRMKD
+286 
-301 LIIQDGVNHYPD
+301 
-313 DIETTV
+313 
-319 KEFTGGRV
+319 
-327 AAFSVSDDGVE
+327 
-338 HLVIAAE
+338 
-345 VRTEHG
+345 
-351 PDKVTIMDFST
+351 
-362 IKRLVVSALSK
+362 
-373 LHGLHVTDFLLVP
+373 
-386 PGALPKTT
+386 
-394 SGKISRAACAKQYG
+394 
-408 ANKLQ
+408 
-413 RSSNVPMTDG
+413 MTDG

-429 LQKWFREYLST
+429 LQKWFREYVST

-823 TGTSLGDRIEAHA
+823 TGTSLEDRIEAHA

-1819 HR
+1819 HP

>member
-1 MQYTSGST
+1 
-9 ANPRGV
+9 
-15 VLSMRNVTENVD
+15 
-27 QIIRNYFRHEGGAPR
+27 
-42 LPSSVVS
+42 
-49 WLPLYHDMGLMVG
+49 
-62 LFIPLFVGCPVIL
+62 
-75 TSPEAFIRKPARWMQ
+75 
-90 LLAKHQAPFSAAP
+90 
-103 NFAFDLAVAK
+103 
-113 TSEEDMAGL
+113 
-122 DLGHVNTIINGAEQ
+122 
-136 VQPNTITKFLRR
+136 
-148 FRPYNLMPAAVK
+148 
-160 PSYGMAEAVVYLATT
+160 
-175 KAGSPPTST
+175 
-184 EFDADSLARGHAEL
+184 
-198 STFETERA
+198 
-206 TRLIRYHSDD
+206 
-216 KEPLLRIV
+216 
-224 DPDSNIELGP
+224 
-234 GRIGEIWI
+234 
-242 HGKNVSTGYHNADDA
+242 
-257 LNRDKFQASIR
+257 
-268 EASAGTPRSP
+268 
-278 WLRTGDLG
+278 
-286 FIVGDEFYIVGRMKD
+286 
-301 LIIQDGVNHYPD
+301 
-313 DIETTV
+313 
-319 KEFTGGRV
+319 
-327 AAFSVSDDGVE
+327 
-338 HLVIAAE
+338 
-345 VRTEHG
+345 
-351 PDKVTIMDFST
+351 
-362 IKRLVVSALSK
+362 
-373 LHGLHVTDFLLVP
+373 
-386 PGALPKTT
+386 
-394 SGKISRAACAKQYG
+394 
-408 ANKLQ
+408 
-413 RSSNVPMTDG
+413 MTDG

-429 LQKWFREYLST
+429 LQKWFREYVST

-890 TEPNPAIPFTE
+890 TEPNPAVPFTE

-1819 HR
+1819 HP

>member
-1 MQYTSGST
+1 
-9 ANPRGV
+9 
-15 VLSMRNVTENVD
+15 
-27 QIIRNYFRHEGGAPR
+27 
-42 LPSSVVS
+42 
-49 WLPLYHDMGLMVG
+49 
-62 LFIPLFVGCPVIL
+62 
-75 TSPEAFIRKPARWMQ
+75 
-90 LLAKHQAPFSAAP
+90 
-103 NFAFDLAVAK
+103 
-113 TSEEDMAGL
+113 
-122 DLGHVNTIINGAEQ
+122 
-136 VQPNTITKFLRR
+136 
-148 FRPYNLMPAAVK
+148 
-160 PSYGMAEAVVYLATT
+160 
-175 KAGSPPTST
+175 
-184 EFDADSLARGHAEL
+184 
-198 STFETERA
+198 
-206 TRLIRYHSDD
+206 
-216 KEPLLRIV
+216 
-224 DPDSNIELGP
+224 
-234 GRIGEIWI
+234 
-242 HGKNVSTGYHNADDA
+242 
-257 LNRDKFQASIR
+257 
-268 EASAGTPRSP
+268 
-278 WLRTGDLG
+278 
-286 FIVGDEFYIVGRMKD
+286 
-301 LIIQDGVNHYPD
+301 
-313 DIETTV
+313 
-319 KEFTGGRV
+319 
-327 AAFSVSDDGVE
+327 
-338 HLVIAAE
+338 
-345 VRTEHG
+345 
-351 PDKVTIMDFST
+351 
-362 IKRLVVSALSK
+362 
-373 LHGLHVTDFLLVP
+373 
-386 PGALPKTT
+386 
-394 SGKISRAACAKQYG
+394 
-408 ANKLQ
+408 
-413 RSSNVPMTDG
+413 MTDG

-985 YVRARPALDVVDV
+985 YVRARPALDVVGV

-1730 TAAATYAAIFQAWEP
+1730 TSAATYAAIFQAWEP

-1819 HR
+1819 HP

>member
-1 MQYTSGST
+1 MVS
-9 ANPRGV
+9 R
-15 VLSMRNVTENVD
+15 VLVHAYRV
-27 QIIRNYFRHEGGAPR
+27 
-42 LPSSVVS
+42 SS
-49 WLPLYHDMGLMVG
+49 
-62 LFIPLFVGCPVIL
+62 
-75 TSPEAFIRKPARWMQ
+75 
-90 LLAKHQAPFSAAP
+90 
-103 NFAFDLAVAK
+103 
-113 TSEEDMAGL
+113 
-122 DLGHVNTIINGAEQ
+122 
-136 VQPNTITKFLRR
+136 
-148 FRPYNLMPAAVK
+148 
-160 PSYGMAEAVVYLATT
+160 
-175 KAGSPPTST
+175 
-184 EFDADSLARGHAEL
+184 
-198 STFETERA
+198 
-206 TRLIRYHSDD
+206 
-216 KEPLLRIV
+216 
-224 DPDSNIELGP
+224 
-234 GRIGEIWI
+234 
-242 HGKNVSTGYHNADDA
+242 
-257 LNRDKFQASIR
+257 
-268 EASAGTPRSP
+268 
-278 WLRTGDLG
+278 
-286 FIVGDEFYIVGRMKD
+286 
-301 LIIQDGVNHYPD
+301 
-313 DIETTV
+313 
-319 KEFTGGRV
+319 
-327 AAFSVSDDGVE
+327 
-338 HLVIAAE
+338 
-345 VRTEHG
+345 
-351 PDKVTIMDFST
+351 
-362 IKRLVVSALSK
+362 
-373 LHGLHVTDFLLVP
+373 
-386 PGALPKTT
+386 
-394 SGKISRAACAKQYG
+394 
-408 ANKLQ
+408 
-413 RSSNVPMTDG
+413 
-423 SVTADK
+423 
-429 LQKWFREYLST
+429 
-440 HIECH
+440 
-445 PNEVSLDVPI
+445 NEVSLDVPI

-1256 AELSVGLPT
+1256 AELAVGLPT

-1819 HR
+1819 HP

>member
-1 MQYTSGST
+1 
-9 ANPRGV
+9 
-15 VLSMRNVTENVD
+15 
-27 QIIRNYFRHEGGAPR
+27 
-42 LPSSVVS
+42 
-49 WLPLYHDMGLMVG
+49 
-62 LFIPLFVGCPVIL
+62 
-75 TSPEAFIRKPARWMQ
+75 
-90 LLAKHQAPFSAAP
+90 
-103 NFAFDLAVAK
+103 
-113 TSEEDMAGL
+113 
-122 DLGHVNTIINGAEQ
+122 
-136 VQPNTITKFLRR
+136 
-148 FRPYNLMPAAVK
+148 
-160 PSYGMAEAVVYLATT
+160 
-175 KAGSPPTST
+175 
-184 EFDADSLARGHAEL
+184 
-198 STFETERA
+198 
-206 TRLIRYHSDD
+206 
-216 KEPLLRIV
+216 
-224 DPDSNIELGP
+224 
-234 GRIGEIWI
+234 
-242 HGKNVSTGYHNADDA
+242 
-257 LNRDKFQASIR
+257 
-268 EASAGTPRSP
+268 
-278 WLRTGDLG
+278 
-286 FIVGDEFYIVGRMKD
+286 
-301 LIIQDGVNHYPD
+301 
-313 DIETTV
+313 
-319 KEFTGGRV
+319 
-327 AAFSVSDDGVE
+327 
-338 HLVIAAE
+338 
-345 VRTEHG
+345 
-351 PDKVTIMDFST
+351 
-362 IKRLVVSALSK
+362 
-373 LHGLHVTDFLLVP
+373 
-386 PGALPKTT
+386 
-394 SGKISRAACAKQYG
+394 
-408 ANKLQ
+408 
-413 RSSNVPMTDG
+413 MTDG

-969 GKTASALA
+969 GKTASAVA

-1819 HR
+1819 HP

>member
-1 MQYTSGST
+1 
-9 ANPRGV
+9 
-15 VLSMRNVTENVD
+15 
-27 QIIRNYFRHEGGAPR
+27 
-42 LPSSVVS
+42 
-49 WLPLYHDMGLMVG
+49 
-62 LFIPLFVGCPVIL
+62 
-75 TSPEAFIRKPARWMQ
+75 
-90 LLAKHQAPFSAAP
+90 
-103 NFAFDLAVAK
+103 
-113 TSEEDMAGL
+113 
-122 DLGHVNTIINGAEQ
+122 
-136 VQPNTITKFLRR
+136 
-148 FRPYNLMPAAVK
+148 
-160 PSYGMAEAVVYLATT
+160 
-175 KAGSPPTST
+175 
-184 EFDADSLARGHAEL
+184 
-198 STFETERA
+198 
-206 TRLIRYHSDD
+206 
-216 KEPLLRIV
+216 
-224 DPDSNIELGP
+224 
-234 GRIGEIWI
+234 
-242 HGKNVSTGYHNADDA
+242 
-257 LNRDKFQASIR
+257 
-268 EASAGTPRSP
+268 
-278 WLRTGDLG
+278 
-286 FIVGDEFYIVGRMKD
+286 
-301 LIIQDGVNHYPD
+301 
-313 DIETTV
+313 
-319 KEFTGGRV
+319 
-327 AAFSVSDDGVE
+327 
-338 HLVIAAE
+338 
-345 VRTEHG
+345 
-351 PDKVTIMDFST
+351 
-362 IKRLVVSALSK
+362 
-373 LHGLHVTDFLLVP
+373 
-386 PGALPKTT
+386 
-394 SGKISRAACAKQYG
+394 
-408 ANKLQ
+408 
-413 RSSNVPMTDG
+413 MTDG

-621 PESLR
+621 PESLG

-1819 HR
+1819 HP

>member
-1 MQYTSGST
+1 MVS
-9 ANPRGV
+9 R
-15 VLSMRNVTENVD
+15 VLVHAYRV
-27 QIIRNYFRHEGGAPR
+27 
-42 LPSSVVS
+42 SS
-49 WLPLYHDMGLMVG
+49 
-62 LFIPLFVGCPVIL
+62 
-75 TSPEAFIRKPARWMQ
+75 
-90 LLAKHQAPFSAAP
+90 
-103 NFAFDLAVAK
+103 
-113 TSEEDMAGL
+113 
-122 DLGHVNTIINGAEQ
+122 
-136 VQPNTITKFLRR
+136 
-148 FRPYNLMPAAVK
+148 
-160 PSYGMAEAVVYLATT
+160 
-175 KAGSPPTST
+175 
-184 EFDADSLARGHAEL
+184 
-198 STFETERA
+198 
-206 TRLIRYHSDD
+206 
-216 KEPLLRIV
+216 
-224 DPDSNIELGP
+224 
-234 GRIGEIWI
+234 
-242 HGKNVSTGYHNADDA
+242 
-257 LNRDKFQASIR
+257 
-268 EASAGTPRSP
+268 
-278 WLRTGDLG
+278 
-286 FIVGDEFYIVGRMKD
+286 
-301 LIIQDGVNHYPD
+301 
-313 DIETTV
+313 
-319 KEFTGGRV
+319 
-327 AAFSVSDDGVE
+327 
-338 HLVIAAE
+338 
-345 VRTEHG
+345 
-351 PDKVTIMDFST
+351 
-362 IKRLVVSALSK
+362 
-373 LHGLHVTDFLLVP
+373 
-386 PGALPKTT
+386 
-394 SGKISRAACAKQYG
+394 
-408 ANKLQ
+408 
-413 RSSNVPMTDG
+413 
-423 SVTADK
+423 
-429 LQKWFREYLST
+429 
-440 HIECH
+440 
-445 PNEVSLDVPI
+445 NEVSLDVPI

-1545 DGWKMVAL
+1545 DGRKMVAL

-1819 HR
+1819 HP

>member
-1 MQYTSGST
+1 
-9 ANPRGV
+9 
-15 VLSMRNVTENVD
+15 
-27 QIIRNYFRHEGGAPR
+27 
-42 LPSSVVS
+42 
-49 WLPLYHDMGLMVG
+49 
-62 LFIPLFVGCPVIL
+62 
-75 TSPEAFIRKPARWMQ
+75 
-90 LLAKHQAPFSAAP
+90 
-103 NFAFDLAVAK
+103 
-113 TSEEDMAGL
+113 
-122 DLGHVNTIINGAEQ
+122 
-136 VQPNTITKFLRR
+136 
-148 FRPYNLMPAAVK
+148 
-160 PSYGMAEAVVYLATT
+160 
-175 KAGSPPTST
+175 
-184 EFDADSLARGHAEL
+184 
-198 STFETERA
+198 
-206 TRLIRYHSDD
+206 
-216 KEPLLRIV
+216 
-224 DPDSNIELGP
+224 
-234 GRIGEIWI
+234 
-242 HGKNVSTGYHNADDA
+242 
-257 LNRDKFQASIR
+257 
-268 EASAGTPRSP
+268 
-278 WLRTGDLG
+278 
-286 FIVGDEFYIVGRMKD
+286 
-301 LIIQDGVNHYPD
+301 
-313 DIETTV
+313 
-319 KEFTGGRV
+319 
-327 AAFSVSDDGVE
+327 
-338 HLVIAAE
+338 
-345 VRTEHG
+345 
-351 PDKVTIMDFST
+351 
-362 IKRLVVSALSK
+362 
-373 LHGLHVTDFLLVP
+373 
-386 PGALPKTT
+386 
-394 SGKISRAACAKQYG
+394 
-408 ANKLQ
+408 
-413 RSSNVPMTDG
+413 MTDG

-429 LQKWFREYLST
+429 LQKWFREYVST

-560 YPDRGFTN
+560 YQDRGFTN

-676 QGPSIVIDTA
+676 QGPPIVIDTA

-933 NAHVIVEEAGSVGAD
+933 NTHVIVEEAGSVGAD

-1819 HR
+1819 HP

>member
-1 MQYTSGST
+1 MVS
-9 ANPRGV
+9 R
-15 VLSMRNVTENVD
+15 VLVHAYRV
-27 QIIRNYFRHEGGAPR
+27 
-42 LPSSVVS
+42 SS
-49 WLPLYHDMGLMVG
+49 
-62 LFIPLFVGCPVIL
+62 
-75 TSPEAFIRKPARWMQ
+75 
-90 LLAKHQAPFSAAP
+90 
-103 NFAFDLAVAK
+103 
-113 TSEEDMAGL
+113 
-122 DLGHVNTIINGAEQ
+122 
-136 VQPNTITKFLRR
+136 
-148 FRPYNLMPAAVK
+148 
-160 PSYGMAEAVVYLATT
+160 
-175 KAGSPPTST
+175 
-184 EFDADSLARGHAEL
+184 
-198 STFETERA
+198 
-206 TRLIRYHSDD
+206 
-216 KEPLLRIV
+216 
-224 DPDSNIELGP
+224 
-234 GRIGEIWI
+234 
-242 HGKNVSTGYHNADDA
+242 
-257 LNRDKFQASIR
+257 
-268 EASAGTPRSP
+268 
-278 WLRTGDLG
+278 
-286 FIVGDEFYIVGRMKD
+286 
-301 LIIQDGVNHYPD
+301 
-313 DIETTV
+313 
-319 KEFTGGRV
+319 
-327 AAFSVSDDGVE
+327 
-338 HLVIAAE
+338 
-345 VRTEHG
+345 
-351 PDKVTIMDFST
+351 
-362 IKRLVVSALSK
+362 
-373 LHGLHVTDFLLVP
+373 
-386 PGALPKTT
+386 
-394 SGKISRAACAKQYG
+394 
-408 ANKLQ
+408 
-413 RSSNVPMTDG
+413 
-423 SVTADK
+423 
-429 LQKWFREYLST
+429 
-440 HIECH
+440 
-445 PNEVSLDVPI
+445 NEVSLDVPI

-730 ILSQTGCCHAFDKSA
+730 ILSQTGCCHAFDKTA

-1819 HR
+1819 HP

>member
-1 MQYTSGST
+1 
-9 ANPRGV
+9 
-15 VLSMRNVTENVD
+15 
-27 QIIRNYFRHEGGAPR
+27 
-42 LPSSVVS
+42 
-49 WLPLYHDMGLMVG
+49 
-62 LFIPLFVGCPVIL
+62 
-75 TSPEAFIRKPARWMQ
+75 
-90 LLAKHQAPFSAAP
+90 
-103 NFAFDLAVAK
+103 
-113 TSEEDMAGL
+113 
-122 DLGHVNTIINGAEQ
+122 
-136 VQPNTITKFLRR
+136 
-148 FRPYNLMPAAVK
+148 
-160 PSYGMAEAVVYLATT
+160 
-175 KAGSPPTST
+175 
-184 EFDADSLARGHAEL
+184 
-198 STFETERA
+198 
-206 TRLIRYHSDD
+206 
-216 KEPLLRIV
+216 
-224 DPDSNIELGP
+224 
-234 GRIGEIWI
+234 
-242 HGKNVSTGYHNADDA
+242 
-257 LNRDKFQASIR
+257 
-268 EASAGTPRSP
+268 
-278 WLRTGDLG
+278 
-286 FIVGDEFYIVGRMKD
+286 
-301 LIIQDGVNHYPD
+301 
-313 DIETTV
+313 
-319 KEFTGGRV
+319 
-327 AAFSVSDDGVE
+327 
-338 HLVIAAE
+338 
-345 VRTEHG
+345 
-351 PDKVTIMDFST
+351 
-362 IKRLVVSALSK
+362 
-373 LHGLHVTDFLLVP
+373 
-386 PGALPKTT
+386 
-394 SGKISRAACAKQYG
+394 
-408 ANKLQ
+408 
-413 RSSNVPMTDG
+413 MTDG

-1578 GISDVVVICI
+1578 GSSDVVVICI

-1819 HR
+1819 HP

>member
-1 MQYTSGST
+1 
-9 ANPRGV
+9 
-15 VLSMRNVTENVD
+15 
-27 QIIRNYFRHEGGAPR
+27 
-42 LPSSVVS
+42 
-49 WLPLYHDMGLMVG
+49 
-62 LFIPLFVGCPVIL
+62 
-75 TSPEAFIRKPARWMQ
+75 
-90 LLAKHQAPFSAAP
+90 
-103 NFAFDLAVAK
+103 
-113 TSEEDMAGL
+113 
-122 DLGHVNTIINGAEQ
+122 
-136 VQPNTITKFLRR
+136 
-148 FRPYNLMPAAVK
+148 
-160 PSYGMAEAVVYLATT
+160 
-175 KAGSPPTST
+175 
-184 EFDADSLARGHAEL
+184 
-198 STFETERA
+198 
-206 TRLIRYHSDD
+206 
-216 KEPLLRIV
+216 
-224 DPDSNIELGP
+224 
-234 GRIGEIWI
+234 
-242 HGKNVSTGYHNADDA
+242 
-257 LNRDKFQASIR
+257 
-268 EASAGTPRSP
+268 
-278 WLRTGDLG
+278 
-286 FIVGDEFYIVGRMKD
+286 
-301 LIIQDGVNHYPD
+301 
-313 DIETTV
+313 
-319 KEFTGGRV
+319 
-327 AAFSVSDDGVE
+327 
-338 HLVIAAE
+338 
-345 VRTEHG
+345 
-351 PDKVTIMDFST
+351 
-362 IKRLVVSALSK
+362 
-373 LHGLHVTDFLLVP
+373 
-386 PGALPKTT
+386 
-394 SGKISRAACAKQYG
+394 
-408 ANKLQ
+408 
-413 RSSNVPMTDG
+413 MTDG

-511 GHADRNTQG
+511 GHADGNTQG

-1117 AVEVALYRLLM
+1117 AVEVALYRLVM

-1533 LFLQACDAGRDA
+1533 VFLQACDAGRDA

-1819 HR
+1819 HP

>member
-1 MQYTSGST
+1 MVS
-9 ANPRGV
+9 R
-15 VLSMRNVTENVD
+15 VLVHAYRV
-27 QIIRNYFRHEGGAPR
+27 
-42 LPSSVVS
+42 SS
-49 WLPLYHDMGLMVG
+49 
-62 LFIPLFVGCPVIL
+62 
-75 TSPEAFIRKPARWMQ
+75 
-90 LLAKHQAPFSAAP
+90 
-103 NFAFDLAVAK
+103 
-113 TSEEDMAGL
+113 
-122 DLGHVNTIINGAEQ
+122 
-136 VQPNTITKFLRR
+136 
-148 FRPYNLMPAAVK
+148 
-160 PSYGMAEAVVYLATT
+160 
-175 KAGSPPTST
+175 
-184 EFDADSLARGHAEL
+184 
-198 STFETERA
+198 
-206 TRLIRYHSDD
+206 
-216 KEPLLRIV
+216 
-224 DPDSNIELGP
+224 
-234 GRIGEIWI
+234 
-242 HGKNVSTGYHNADDA
+242 
-257 LNRDKFQASIR
+257 
-268 EASAGTPRSP
+268 
-278 WLRTGDLG
+278 
-286 FIVGDEFYIVGRMKD
+286 
-301 LIIQDGVNHYPD
+301 
-313 DIETTV
+313 
-319 KEFTGGRV
+319 
-327 AAFSVSDDGVE
+327 
-338 HLVIAAE
+338 
-345 VRTEHG
+345 
-351 PDKVTIMDFST
+351 
-362 IKRLVVSALSK
+362 
-373 LHGLHVTDFLLVP
+373 
-386 PGALPKTT
+386 
-394 SGKISRAACAKQYG
+394 
-408 ANKLQ
+408 
-413 RSSNVPMTDG
+413 
-423 SVTADK
+423 
-429 LQKWFREYLST
+429 
-440 HIECH
+440 
-445 PNEVSLDVPI
+445 NEVSLDVPI

-592 PPDEALR
+592 SPDEALR

-1819 HR
+1819 HP

>member
-1 MQYTSGST
+1 
-9 ANPRGV
+9 
-15 VLSMRNVTENVD
+15 
-27 QIIRNYFRHEGGAPR
+27 
-42 LPSSVVS
+42 
-49 WLPLYHDMGLMVG
+49 
-62 LFIPLFVGCPVIL
+62 
-75 TSPEAFIRKPARWMQ
+75 
-90 LLAKHQAPFSAAP
+90 
-103 NFAFDLAVAK
+103 
-113 TSEEDMAGL
+113 
-122 DLGHVNTIINGAEQ
+122 
-136 VQPNTITKFLRR
+136 
-148 FRPYNLMPAAVK
+148 
-160 PSYGMAEAVVYLATT
+160 
-175 KAGSPPTST
+175 
-184 EFDADSLARGHAEL
+184 
-198 STFETERA
+198 
-206 TRLIRYHSDD
+206 
-216 KEPLLRIV
+216 
-224 DPDSNIELGP
+224 
-234 GRIGEIWI
+234 
-242 HGKNVSTGYHNADDA
+242 
-257 LNRDKFQASIR
+257 
-268 EASAGTPRSP
+268 
-278 WLRTGDLG
+278 
-286 FIVGDEFYIVGRMKD
+286 
-301 LIIQDGVNHYPD
+301 
-313 DIETTV
+313 
-319 KEFTGGRV
+319 
-327 AAFSVSDDGVE
+327 
-338 HLVIAAE
+338 
-345 VRTEHG
+345 
-351 PDKVTIMDFST
+351 
-362 IKRLVVSALSK
+362 
-373 LHGLHVTDFLLVP
+373 
-386 PGALPKTT
+386 
-394 SGKISRAACAKQYG
+394 
-408 ANKLQ
+408 
-413 RSSNVPMTDG
+413 MTDG

-511 GHADRNTQG
+511 GHADKNTQG

-1178 MFAVQAREDEVA
+1178 MFAVQAREDDVA

-1819 HR
+1819 HP

>member
-1 MQYTSGST
+1 
-9 ANPRGV
+9 
-15 VLSMRNVTENVD
+15 
-27 QIIRNYFRHEGGAPR
+27 
-42 LPSSVVS
+42 
-49 WLPLYHDMGLMVG
+49 
-62 LFIPLFVGCPVIL
+62 
-75 TSPEAFIRKPARWMQ
+75 
-90 LLAKHQAPFSAAP
+90 
-103 NFAFDLAVAK
+103 
-113 TSEEDMAGL
+113 
-122 DLGHVNTIINGAEQ
+122 
-136 VQPNTITKFLRR
+136 
-148 FRPYNLMPAAVK
+148 
-160 PSYGMAEAVVYLATT
+160 
-175 KAGSPPTST
+175 
-184 EFDADSLARGHAEL
+184 
-198 STFETERA
+198 
-206 TRLIRYHSDD
+206 
-216 KEPLLRIV
+216 
-224 DPDSNIELGP
+224 
-234 GRIGEIWI
+234 
-242 HGKNVSTGYHNADDA
+242 
-257 LNRDKFQASIR
+257 
-268 EASAGTPRSP
+268 
-278 WLRTGDLG
+278 
-286 FIVGDEFYIVGRMKD
+286 
-301 LIIQDGVNHYPD
+301 
-313 DIETTV
+313 
-319 KEFTGGRV
+319 
-327 AAFSVSDDGVE
+327 
-338 HLVIAAE
+338 
-345 VRTEHG
+345 
-351 PDKVTIMDFST
+351 
-362 IKRLVVSALSK
+362 
-373 LHGLHVTDFLLVP
+373 
-386 PGALPKTT
+386 
-394 SGKISRAACAKQYG
+394 
-408 ANKLQ
+408 
-413 RSSNVPMTDG
+413 MTDG

-1288 RHIRAVVRFGDSV
+1288 QHIRAVVRFGDSV

-1819 HR
+1819 HP

>member
-1 MQYTSGST
+1 MVS
-9 ANPRGV
+9 R
-15 VLSMRNVTENVD
+15 VLVHAYRV
-27 QIIRNYFRHEGGAPR
+27 
-42 LPSSVVS
+42 SS
-49 WLPLYHDMGLMVG
+49 
-62 LFIPLFVGCPVIL
+62 
-75 TSPEAFIRKPARWMQ
+75 
-90 LLAKHQAPFSAAP
+90 
-103 NFAFDLAVAK
+103 
-113 TSEEDMAGL
+113 
-122 DLGHVNTIINGAEQ
+122 
-136 VQPNTITKFLRR
+136 
-148 FRPYNLMPAAVK
+148 
-160 PSYGMAEAVVYLATT
+160 
-175 KAGSPPTST
+175 
-184 EFDADSLARGHAEL
+184 
-198 STFETERA
+198 
-206 TRLIRYHSDD
+206 
-216 KEPLLRIV
+216 
-224 DPDSNIELGP
+224 
-234 GRIGEIWI
+234 
-242 HGKNVSTGYHNADDA
+242 
-257 LNRDKFQASIR
+257 
-268 EASAGTPRSP
+268 
-278 WLRTGDLG
+278 
-286 FIVGDEFYIVGRMKD
+286 
-301 LIIQDGVNHYPD
+301 
-313 DIETTV
+313 
-319 KEFTGGRV
+319 
-327 AAFSVSDDGVE
+327 
-338 HLVIAAE
+338 
-345 VRTEHG
+345 
-351 PDKVTIMDFST
+351 
-362 IKRLVVSALSK
+362 
-373 LHGLHVTDFLLVP
+373 
-386 PGALPKTT
+386 
-394 SGKISRAACAKQYG
+394 
-408 ANKLQ
+408 
-413 RSSNVPMTDG
+413 
-423 SVTADK
+423 
-429 LQKWFREYLST
+429 
-440 HIECH
+440 
-445 PNEVSLDVPI
+445 NEVSLDVPI

-1700 GFSPNDTG
+1700 GFNPNDTG

-1819 HR
+1819 HP

>member
-1 MQYTSGST
+1 
-9 ANPRGV
+9 
-15 VLSMRNVTENVD
+15 
-27 QIIRNYFRHEGGAPR
+27 
-42 LPSSVVS
+42 
-49 WLPLYHDMGLMVG
+49 
-62 LFIPLFVGCPVIL
+62 
-75 TSPEAFIRKPARWMQ
+75 
-90 LLAKHQAPFSAAP
+90 
-103 NFAFDLAVAK
+103 
-113 TSEEDMAGL
+113 
-122 DLGHVNTIINGAEQ
+122 
-136 VQPNTITKFLRR
+136 
-148 FRPYNLMPAAVK
+148 
-160 PSYGMAEAVVYLATT
+160 
-175 KAGSPPTST
+175 
-184 EFDADSLARGHAEL
+184 
-198 STFETERA
+198 
-206 TRLIRYHSDD
+206 
-216 KEPLLRIV
+216 
-224 DPDSNIELGP
+224 
-234 GRIGEIWI
+234 
-242 HGKNVSTGYHNADDA
+242 
-257 LNRDKFQASIR
+257 
-268 EASAGTPRSP
+268 
-278 WLRTGDLG
+278 
-286 FIVGDEFYIVGRMKD
+286 
-301 LIIQDGVNHYPD
+301 
-313 DIETTV
+313 
-319 KEFTGGRV
+319 
-327 AAFSVSDDGVE
+327 
-338 HLVIAAE
+338 
-345 VRTEHG
+345 
-351 PDKVTIMDFST
+351 
-362 IKRLVVSALSK
+362 
-373 LHGLHVTDFLLVP
+373 
-386 PGALPKTT
+386 
-394 SGKISRAACAKQYG
+394 
-408 ANKLQ
+408 
-413 RSSNVPMTDG
+413 MTDG

-461 SIDVLAIPGDLG
+461 SIDVFAIPGDLG

-823 TGTSLGDRIEAHA
+823 TGTSLGDRIEAQA

-1819 HR
+1819 HP

>member
-1 MQYTSGST
+1 
-9 ANPRGV
+9 
-15 VLSMRNVTENVD
+15 
-27 QIIRNYFRHEGGAPR
+27 
-42 LPSSVVS
+42 
-49 WLPLYHDMGLMVG
+49 
-62 LFIPLFVGCPVIL
+62 
-75 TSPEAFIRKPARWMQ
+75 
-90 LLAKHQAPFSAAP
+90 
-103 NFAFDLAVAK
+103 
-113 TSEEDMAGL
+113 
-122 DLGHVNTIINGAEQ
+122 
-136 VQPNTITKFLRR
+136 
-148 FRPYNLMPAAVK
+148 
-160 PSYGMAEAVVYLATT
+160 
-175 KAGSPPTST
+175 
-184 EFDADSLARGHAEL
+184 
-198 STFETERA
+198 
-206 TRLIRYHSDD
+206 
-216 KEPLLRIV
+216 
-224 DPDSNIELGP
+224 
-234 GRIGEIWI
+234 
-242 HGKNVSTGYHNADDA
+242 
-257 LNRDKFQASIR
+257 
-268 EASAGTPRSP
+268 
-278 WLRTGDLG
+278 
-286 FIVGDEFYIVGRMKD
+286 
-301 LIIQDGVNHYPD
+301 
-313 DIETTV
+313 
-319 KEFTGGRV
+319 
-327 AAFSVSDDGVE
+327 
-338 HLVIAAE
+338 
-345 VRTEHG
+345 
-351 PDKVTIMDFST
+351 
-362 IKRLVVSALSK
+362 
-373 LHGLHVTDFLLVP
+373 
-386 PGALPKTT
+386 
-394 SGKISRAACAKQYG
+394 
-408 ANKLQ
+408 
-413 RSSNVPMTDG
+413 MTDG

-769 RRILAILTG
+769 RRMLAILTG

-1819 HR
+1819 HP

>member
-1 MQYTSGST
+1 
-9 ANPRGV
+9 
-15 VLSMRNVTENVD
+15 
-27 QIIRNYFRHEGGAPR
+27 
-42 LPSSVVS
+42 
-49 WLPLYHDMGLMVG
+49 
-62 LFIPLFVGCPVIL
+62 
-75 TSPEAFIRKPARWMQ
+75 
-90 LLAKHQAPFSAAP
+90 
-103 NFAFDLAVAK
+103 
-113 TSEEDMAGL
+113 
-122 DLGHVNTIINGAEQ
+122 
-136 VQPNTITKFLRR
+136 
-148 FRPYNLMPAAVK
+148 
-160 PSYGMAEAVVYLATT
+160 
-175 KAGSPPTST
+175 
-184 EFDADSLARGHAEL
+184 
-198 STFETERA
+198 
-206 TRLIRYHSDD
+206 
-216 KEPLLRIV
+216 
-224 DPDSNIELGP
+224 
-234 GRIGEIWI
+234 
-242 HGKNVSTGYHNADDA
+242 
-257 LNRDKFQASIR
+257 
-268 EASAGTPRSP
+268 
-278 WLRTGDLG
+278 
-286 FIVGDEFYIVGRMKD
+286 
-301 LIIQDGVNHYPD
+301 
-313 DIETTV
+313 
-319 KEFTGGRV
+319 
-327 AAFSVSDDGVE
+327 
-338 HLVIAAE
+338 
-345 VRTEHG
+345 
-351 PDKVTIMDFST
+351 
-362 IKRLVVSALSK
+362 
-373 LHGLHVTDFLLVP
+373 
-386 PGALPKTT
+386 
-394 SGKISRAACAKQYG
+394 
-408 ANKLQ
+408 
-413 RSSNVPMTDG
+413 MTDG

-778 SAVNQDGKSNGIM
+778 SAVNQDDKSNGIM

-1819 HR
+1819 HP